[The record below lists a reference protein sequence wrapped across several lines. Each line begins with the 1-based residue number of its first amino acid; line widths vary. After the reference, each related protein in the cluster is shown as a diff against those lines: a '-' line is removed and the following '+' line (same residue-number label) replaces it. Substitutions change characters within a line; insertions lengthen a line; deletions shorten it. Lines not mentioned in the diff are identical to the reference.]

1 MRGAQQFSVLRWCIR
16 GAVLW
21 AALSGFDGGFAVLA
35 EETFEKTNSAWF
47 EKVEPGGRVSVDNPY
62 GNIYAR
68 FGGYEN
74 EVEILASI
82 QRIDNGRPP
91 LQVRR
96 TVVEGGLTIVVEPA
110 EADTPDTP
118 DSLDE
123 RRDRID
129 LVIFVPQ
136 GLTLD
141 ARTQKDMIEA
151 KGLKGDIK
159 ASSVQGDIN
168 IRSIT
173 GRVDAESSRGRIY
186 AGLESNVTQEH
197 QHFSTVTGEIEIHL
211 WEDAVMQVDLATS
224 GEIST
229 DFTLRIEHRRFEEPG
244 KFGYATLGEGG
255 PRLTLQSKRGRIRL
269 LRLQKDFKL
278 PK

>member
-1 MRGAQQFSVLRWCIR
+1 VCVGA
-16 GAVLW
+16 AVFI
-21 AALSGFDGGFAVLA
+21 AVTTVFGGGFAVLA

-82 QRIDNGRPP
+82 QRIDSGRPP
-91 LQVRR
+91 LEVRR

-110 EADTPDTP
+110 EADTPDT
-118 DSLDE
+118 LAE

-129 LVIFVPQ
+129 LVLFVPK
-136 GLTLD
+136 GMILD
-141 ARTQKDMIEA
+141 ARTEKDMIEA
-151 KGLKGDIK
+151 KGLKSDIK
-159 ASSVQGDIN
+159 ARSVQGDIN

-173 GRVDAESSRGRIY
+173 GSVDAESSRGRIY
-186 AGLESNVTQEH
+186 AGLESNVTQAH
-197 QHFSTVTGEIEIHL
+197 QHFSTITGEIEIHL

-269 LRLQKDFKL
+269 LRLQRDFKL
-278 PK
+278 PE

>member
-1 MRGAQQFSVLRWCIR
+1 MRGKLHRSGCRLCV
-16 GAVLW
+16 GAV
-21 AALSGFDGGFAVLA
+21 GFIAIATVLGGGCAVLA

-47 EKVEPGGRVSVDNPY
+47 EKVESGGRVSVDNPY

-82 QRIDNGRPP
+82 QRIDSGRPP
-91 LQVRR
+91 LHVRR

-110 EADTPDTP
+110 EADTPDT
-118 DSLDE
+118 LAE

-129 LVIFVPQ
+129 LVLFVPK

-141 ARTQKDMIEA
+141 ARTERDMIEA
-151 KGLKGDIK
+151 KGLKSDIK
-159 ASSVQGDIN
+159 ARSVQGDIN

-197 QHFSTVTGEIEIHL
+197 QHFSTITGEIEIHL

-269 LRLQKDFKL
+269 LRLQRDFKL
-278 PK
+278 PE